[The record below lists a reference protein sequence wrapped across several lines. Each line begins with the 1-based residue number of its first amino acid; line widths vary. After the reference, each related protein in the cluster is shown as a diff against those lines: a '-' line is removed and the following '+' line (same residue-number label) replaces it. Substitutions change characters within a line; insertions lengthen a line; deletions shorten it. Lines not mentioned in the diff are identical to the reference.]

1 VPKQELDAAAR
12 DGQFETTGWRQR
24 KGGEKF
30 WALVTLTAVRGRDGE
45 ISGFAKITRDISV
58 QKMLEDEQ
66 KKFSLELEGRIRERT
81 RQLEAIADELHAGK
95 EKLQGMVV
103 AFRRKLEEKE
113 VLLREVHHRVKN
125 NMQVVQSLLKMG
137 SRTIT
142 SGNGREVL
150 AAAVQRIEV
159 MVAAHERLYQSP
171 ELASLT
177 LPSFLRGIV
186 EGAIAA
192 YTDQA
197 DRLQLQME
205 ADEIPISID
214 NAILLGLLVNELI
227 SNCLKHG
234 FSGDR
239 RGKIFISARIIPGT
253 VRIVVQ
259 DNGKGL
265 PGNFD
270 ASRNESMGL
279 KLVESLAR
287 QLGGQVEFISNDGCR
302 VQADLTRLFPQLW
315 QHPMSVPV

>member
-1 VPKQELDAAAR
+1 MPSQYLDEVSESSSYLIP
-12 DGQFETTGWRQR
+12 G
-24 KGGEKF
+24 
-30 WALVTLTAVRGRDGE
+30 GE
-45 ISGFAKITRDISV
+45 ISVFAKITHDITV
-58 QKMLEDEQ
+58 QKVHEDEQ
-66 KKFSLELEGRIRERT
+66 KRSSLELESRIKERT
-81 RQLEAIADELHAGK
+81 SQLRAIADELHAEK
-95 EKLQGMVV
+95 EKLQGLVV
-103 AFRRKLEEKE
+103 TFRKKLEEKE

-142 SGNGREVL
+142 SGNGRDVI

-159 MVAAHERLYQSP
+159 MVTAHERLYQSS
-171 ELASLT
+171 ELAGLT

-192 YTDQA
+192 YTDQS

-234 FSGDR
+234 FAGDR
-239 RGKIFISARIIPGT
+239 RGKIFISARIMPGT

-270 ASRNESMGL
+270 ASRSESMGL
-279 KLVESLAR
+279 KLVDNLAR
-287 QLGGQVEFISNDGCR
+287 QLGGKVEFISNDGCR
-302 VQADLTRLFPQLW
+302 VQTDLTRLVPQLS